1 MARPLVGLVAHRGV
15 LSGGDARMG
24 RHVTAEAY
32 SRAVAR
38 AGGLPIAL
46 PLVEPGDIADLLGR
60 VDALV
65 VTGGADVDP
74 SRYGHERDE
83 RCGPSD
89 PVRDATDIAFVR
101 AAVEVGL
108 PTLCICR
115 GVQVLNVAMGG
126 TLLQHLDD
134 HMVMEGYNATIH
146 DVRIESGT
154 ALAGV
159 MNGAASL
166 GVNSLHHQAID
177 DVGDG
182 LRVTAWA
189 HDGTVEAVEV
199 IDAPQVRGVQWHPE
213 MLRHRPE
220 HLALFEALIAR

>member
-24 RHVTAEAY
+24 HHVTAEAY

-115 GVQVLNVAMGG
+115 GVQVLNGAESRFPDPGRAVTSSAAGFALPVLPGAWPQG
-126 TLLQHLDD
+126 TLTTSVTDPRRGDD
-134 HMVMEGYNATIH
+134 FTRTEAFT
-146 DVRIESGT
+146 
-154 ALAGV
+154 
-159 MNGAASL
+159 GAAS
-166 GVNSLHHQAID
+166 
-177 DVGDG
+177 
-182 LRVTAWA
+182 VTVAVRSGATTDSVA
-189 HDGTVEAVEV
+189 HDFPAK
-199 IDAPQVRGVQWHPE
+199 
-213 MLRHRPE
+213 
-220 HLALFEALIAR
+220 